1 MRRHVATFEID
12 SQTDSD
18 AVRRLLDRVYDTIRE
33 ESQQVRDGTDDA
45 NRVLDEFRALR
56 DAAAH
61 SASGTL
67 TITYE
72 ED

>member
-33 ESQQVRDGTDDA
+33 ESQHRDGTDDA